1 MSDLRIFSYLPNP
14 RIWKATITA
23 RLCGVDVEVRGAS
36 TTELPEWLWDFDAH
50 RLSEAEKASLKH
62 LARAGLVGLKTT
74 LYKTDAFLQANP
86 YGNVPAAFSPD
97 GAVGV
102 FESNSIMRAVA
113 RLGSATVPLYGSDP
127 YTACRIDGFLDASL
141 LFSRDV
147 QTYVLALRA
156 GDIPLAVHS
165 SMRQAMASYLPGIE
179 RALSQ
184 TSAFLAGPI
193 LSIADICYF
202 VELSLLFNEYAHRP
216 LLGAAG
222 LEPLLSATTRSE
234 YGVAFGHFERL
245 RAHAAFAPDAE
256 VFLKELTSLDS

>member
-23 RLCGVDVEVRGAS
+23 RLCGVDVEIRGAPTS
-36 TTELPEWLWDFDAH
+36 ELPNWLWDFDARH
-50 RLSEAEKASLKH
+50 LSKADKASLPH
-62 LARAGLVGLKTT
+62 LARAGVVGLKTT

-86 YGNVPAAFSPD
+86 FGNVPAAFSPD

-113 RLGSATVPLYGSDP
+113 RLGAATVQLYGADP
-127 YTACRIDGFLDASL
+127 FTASRIDGFLDASL

-156 GDIPLAVHS
+156 GEIPPAVHS
-165 SMRQAMASYLPGIE
+165 AMRAAMASYLPGIQ

-184 TSAFLAGPI
+184 TSAFLAGPT
-193 LSIADICYF
+193 LSIADICFF
-202 VELSLLFNEYAHRP
+202 VELSLLFNEYAHRE
-216 LLGAAG
+216 LLRAAG
-222 LEPLLSATTRSE
+222 LEPLLSDNCRAQYS
-234 YGVAFGHFERL
+234 VAFGHFDRL
-245 RAHAAFAPDAE
+245 RGHEAFSPDAE
-256 VFLKELTSLDS
+256 AFLKDLTSRG